1 MAVFRR
7 KQNRKNKKAKILCH
21 DKDFGFLCFLMQ
33 MPLNFLF
40 SESMLSRV
48 QPRKQAAQ
56 RAEQHQTDNEIAD
69 AVGHVKEQ
77 T

>member
-1 MAVFRR
+1 MISKNILGSEIPHCLFMLSPYSSGVFAQ
-7 KQNRKNKKAKILCH
+7 KNRKH
-21 DKDFGFLCFLMQ
+21 
-33 MPLNFLF
+33 PNFLF